1 MNNDVSIGI
10 VIGGAVTAALRNS
23 IKDVNKSVEQL
34 GKELEE
40 TGKKRQ
46 LVDGLERM
54 QAAAKATASEFFAN
68 KKRVED
74 LKKAIAAA
82 GQPVKSFEQDL
93 ARSQRALDKSRRS
106 LGAQTKQLAEYR
118 KQVQGAGVDVKN
130 LTGEQQRLAA
140 QQTRLQRVQQAN
152 QRSDAANSRR
162 DAVRGERL
170 GFVGEAVS
178 VGLAIQQAVKPAV
191 DLETALKGVE
201 ARVDFSTPTGLADL
215 QKELE
220 ALSEKTGIAQSEL
233 LETAALGGQLGVA
246 SEKLSAF
253 VQQATQV
260 GVAFQMS
267 TTDAASSISTL
278 STVLSIPIDQ
288 TGKLLDAVNQLA
300 NSSQAS
306 EAQILDVLGRV
317 GGIGKQFGLVDT
329 QIAALAS
336 TFISLGKSP
345 EVAST
350 GINALLNKLQTA
362 GVQTDEFQ
370 TELKNLVGD
379 VDAFTRS
386 MDKDAQGALDN
397 FLTQLSKL
405 DARGRAEAITV
416 LFGQEYADDISQLA
430 GAMGEYRKQLA
441 AVADETA
448 YAGSVQREFERYNT
462 GAAVEVRKAS
472 TAINNA
478 FAELGEAALPVITK
492 VAKQISE
499 LAKWLKS
506 TGETGQAALM
516 GIIYLLGGGLLFKGI
531 RLLARLLIT
540 EVGAAF
546 ATIDKLA
553 TRVFGQNMVAL
564 ATRGFG
570 AIVTAAQKAS
580 SLAVTALGTIPPA
593 AATALRA
600 LSVIG
605 SFWAGW
611 EFGTYLRKQFL
622 IVEQAGIALA
632 SGLHTTFVQIKG
644 FAESQFEALKF
655 LMTNPLDYVRTK
667 FAGFARDLG
676 VVIGTIPQYGQ
687 AAAKALQLAADS
699 ITPKNSD
706 TKEYEK
712 RQKEIQDRTD
722 AEVKTIKDGY
732 FEQFKLAELNFENTK
747 AANDETGESHEKLAA
762 TVKQTQAEM
771 TKDAEAG
778 TNQRIQNAAKET
790 AAQKKAKKEQEA
802 LLKGIQDRTKNI
814 VGEKNQEKEP
824 TFNQASDLTVKARQS
839 LQSKDYV
846 QALKYADQATQVLE
860 DLQKAG
866 DKNTLALAGQAKAAQ
881 KIAEEA
887 YAAIGTSGKDGI
899 DKVKE
904 VAVTPVLDPE
914 ATTQAQAQV
923 SALAETLKANLVIPI
938 TTVLGTTGTGGQ
950 SVYKEGSSFSQ
961 FPQQGFAAGGF
972 TGFGGRYQPA
982 GIVHRG
988 EYVLPQPVVSEPG
1001 AVGVLG
1007 AMRRHGVAAVLDQVR
1022 KGWGGYD
1029 VGGLVGDLSPR
1040 LPSLS
1045 QPALTSADRAIPEL
1059 GSVTFIDRDGEKI
1072 PGFMRPDDFE
1082 KRLRYEARMRGK
1094 SSKR

>member
-54 QAAAKATASEFFAN
+54 QAAAKATSSEFFAN

-93 ARSQRALDKSRRS
+93 ARSQRALEKSKRS
-106 LGAQTKQLAEYR
+106 LDAQTKQLAAYR
-118 KQVQGAGVDVKN
+118 AQVKGAGIDVKN
-130 LTGEQQRLAA
+130 LTGEQQRLAE
-140 QQTRLQRVQQAN
+140 QQARLQRVQQAN
-152 QRSDAANSRR
+152 QRSENANSRR

-170 GFVGEAVS
+170 GFVGEAAA
-178 VGLAIQQAVKPAV
+178 VGYTLQQALKPAV
-191 DLETALKGVE
+191 DLESALKAVE
-201 ARVDFSTPTGLADL
+201 ARVDFKTPTGLI
-215 QKELE
+215 ELRKQIE
-220 ALSEKTGIAQSEL
+220 ALSESTGIAQTDL
-233 LETAALGGQLGVA
+233 FDTAALGGQFGIA
-246 SEKLSAF
+246 GEKVGDF
-253 VQQATQV
+253 VEQAAQV
-260 GVAFQMS
+260 GVAFKMS
-267 TTDAASSISTL
+267 TNEAGEAIATL
-278 STVLSIPIDQ
+278 ATVLQLPIDQ
-288 TGKLLDAVNQLA
+288 TDKLLDAVNQLS
-300 NSSQAS
+300 NIGKAS
-306 EAQILDVLGRV
+306 EAQILEVLGRV

-336 TFISLGKSP
+336 TFLALGKSP

-350 GINALLNKLQTA
+350 GINAMLNKLQSA
-362 GVQTDEFQ
+362 GVQTEQFQ
-370 TELKNLVGD
+370 NELKNLVGD

-448 YAGSVQREFERYNT
+448 YAGSVQREFTRFNQ
-462 GAAVEVRKAS
+462 GAAVEVRKAT

-506 TGETGQAALM
+506 TGETGQTALM

-531 RLLARLLIT
+531 RLLGRLLIT

-546 ATIDKLA
+546 ATIDKYASRVLGESLVSVA
-553 TRVFGQNMVAL
+553 TKGFRRVASE
-564 ATRGFG
+564 
-570 AIVTAAQKAS
+570 AQS
-580 SLAVTALGTIPPA
+580 
-593 AATALRA
+593 AATATTRAMALIQTSARA
-600 LSVIG
+600 LT
-605 SFWAGW
+605 WALGLVGAAFTGW
-611 EFGTYLRKQFL
+611 QVGTYLREQFL
-622 IVEQAGIALA
+622 IVERAGIALA

-687 AAAKALQLAADS
+687 AAAKALQLAADT

-732 FEQFKLAELNFENTK
+732 FEQFELAKLNFENTK

-814 VGEKNQEKEP
+814 AGEKNQEKEP

-938 TTVLGTTGTGGQ
+938 TTVLGTAGTGGQ

-1001 AVGVLG
+1001 AVAVLG

-1029 VGGLVGDLSPR
+1029 IGGLVGETSSR
-1040 LPSLS
+1040 LPSLN
-1045 QPALTSADRAIPEL
+1045 QPALTSSERQMPEL
-1059 GSVTFIDRDGEKI
+1059 GTVNWVLPSGDEVTGY
-1072 PGFMRPDDFE
+1072 MRPKDFTTE
-1082 KRLRYEARMRGK
+1082 IRRLARQRGK
-1094 SSKR
+1094 SSTR

>member
-54 QAAAKATASEFFAN
+54 QAAAKATSSEFFAN

-93 ARSQRALDKSRRS
+93 ARSQRALEKSKRS
-106 LGAQTKQLAEYR
+106 LDAQTKQLAAYR
-118 KQVQGAGVDVKN
+118 AQVKGAGIDVKN
-130 LTGEQQRLAA
+130 LTGEQQRLAE
-140 QQTRLQRVQQAN
+140 QQARLQRVQQAN
-152 QRSDAANSRR
+152 QRSESANSRR

-170 GFVGEAVS
+170 GFAGEAV
-178 VGLAIQQAVKPAV
+178 AIGYGIKQILQPAV
-191 DLETALKGVE
+191 ELESALKAVE
-201 ARVDFSTPTGLADL
+201 ARVDFKTPTGLV
-215 QKELE
+215 ELRKQIE
-220 ALSEKTGIAQSEL
+220 ALSESTGIAQADL
-233 LETAALGGQLGVA
+233 FDTAALGGQFGIA
-246 SEKLSAF
+246 GEKVGDF
-253 VQQATQV
+253 VEQAAQI
-260 GVAFQMS
+260 GVAFKMS
-267 TTDAASSISTL
+267 TNEAGEAIATL
-278 STVLSIPIDQ
+278 ATVLQLPIDQ
-288 TGKLLDAVNQLA
+288 TDKLLDAVNQLS
-300 NSSQAS
+300 NIGKAS
-306 EAQILDVLGRV
+306 EAQILEVLGRV

-336 TFISLGKSP
+336 TFLALGKSP

-350 GINALLNKLQTA
+350 GINAMLNKLQSA
-362 GVQTDEFQ
+362 GVQTEQFQ
-370 TELKNLVGD
+370 NELKNLVGD

-448 YAGSVQREFERYNT
+448 YAGSVQREFTRFNQ
-462 GAAVEVRKAS
+462 GAAVEVRKAT

-478 FAELGEAALPVITK
+478 FAALGEAALPVITK

-506 TGETGQAALM
+506 TGETGQTALM

-531 RLLARLLIT
+531 RLLGRLLIT

-553 TRVFGQNMVAL
+553 TRIFGQNMLAL

-570 AIVTAAQKAS
+570 GIATAAQKAS
-580 SLAVTALGTIPPA
+580 SIAVAALGTIPPA

-622 IVEQAGIALA
+622 FVEQAGIALA

-687 AAAKALQLAADS
+687 AAAKALQLAADT

-722 AEVKTIKDGY
+722 AEVKTIKEGY
-732 FEQFKLAELNFENTK
+732 FEQFELAKLNFENTK

-814 VGEKNQEKEP
+814 AGEKNQEKEP

-914 ATTQAQAQV
+914 ATTQAQGQV

>member
-54 QAAAKATASEFFAN
+54 QAAAKATSSEFFAN

-93 ARSQRALDKSRRS
+93 ARSQRALEKSKRS
-106 LGAQTKQLAEYR
+106 LDAQTKQLAAYR
-118 KQVQGAGVDVKN
+118 AQVKGAGIDVKN
-130 LTGEQQRLAA
+130 LTGEQQRLAE
-140 QQTRLQRVQQAN
+140 QQARLQRVQQAN
-152 QRSDAANSRR
+152 QRSENANSRR

-170 GFVGEAVS
+170 GFVGEAAA
-178 VGLAIQQAVKPAV
+178 VGYTLQQALKPAV
-191 DLETALKGVE
+191 DLESALKAVE
-201 ARVDFSTPTGLADL
+201 ARVDFKTPTGLI
-215 QKELE
+215 ELRKQIE
-220 ALSEKTGIAQSEL
+220 ALSESTGIAQTDL
-233 LETAALGGQLGVA
+233 FDTAALGGQFGIA
-246 SEKLSAF
+246 GEKVGDF
-253 VQQATQV
+253 VEQAAQV
-260 GVAFQMS
+260 GVAFKMS
-267 TTDAASSISTL
+267 TNEAGEAIATL
-278 STVLSIPIDQ
+278 ATVLQLPIDQ
-288 TGKLLDAVNQLA
+288 TDKLLDAVNQLS
-300 NSSQAS
+300 NIGKAS
-306 EAQILDVLGRV
+306 EAQILEVLGRV

-336 TFISLGKSP
+336 TFLALGKSP

-350 GINALLNKLQTA
+350 GINAMLNKLQSA
-362 GVQTDEFQ
+362 GVQTEQFQ
-370 TELKNLVGD
+370 NELKNLVGD

-448 YAGSVQREFERYNT
+448 YAGSVQREFTRFNQ
-462 GAAVEVRKAS
+462 GAAVEVRKAT

-506 TGETGQAALM
+506 TGETGQTALM

-531 RLLARLLIT
+531 RLLGRLLIT

-546 ATIDKLA
+546 ATIDKYASRVLGESLVSVA
-553 TRVFGQNMVAL
+553 TKGFRRVASE
-564 ATRGFG
+564 
-570 AIVTAAQKAS
+570 AQS
-580 SLAVTALGTIPPA
+580 
-593 AATALRA
+593 AATATTRAMALIQTSARA
-600 LSVIG
+600 LT
-605 SFWAGW
+605 WALGLVGAAFTGW
-611 EFGTYLRKQFL
+611 QVGTYLREQFL
-622 IVEQAGIALA
+622 IVERAGIALA

-676 VVIGTIPQYGQ
+676 TIIGAVPKYGQ
-687 AAAKALQLAADS
+687 AAAKALKLAADA
-699 ITPKNSD
+699 ITPANAD

-722 AEVKTIKDGY
+722 AEIKTIRDGY
-732 FEQFKLAELNFENTK
+732 FEQFELAGLNREKTE
-747 AANDETGESHEKLAA
+747 AANDETAASHEKLAA

-778 TNQRIQNAAKET
+778 TQQRIQNAAKET
-790 AAQKKAKKEQEA
+790 AAQKKAQKEQEA

-814 VGEKNQEKEP
+814 AGEKNQEKEP

-938 TTVLGTTGTGGQ
+938 TTVLGATGTGGQ

-1001 AVGVLG
+1001 AVAVLG

-1040 LPSLS
+1040 MPSLN
-1045 QPALTSADRAIPEL
+1045 QPALTSSERQIPEL
-1059 GSVTFIDRDGEKI
+1059 GTVNWVLPSGDEVTGY
-1072 PGFMRPDDFE
+1072 MRPKDFTTE
-1082 KRLRYEARMRGK
+1082 IRRLARQHGR
-1094 SSKR
+1094 SSNR